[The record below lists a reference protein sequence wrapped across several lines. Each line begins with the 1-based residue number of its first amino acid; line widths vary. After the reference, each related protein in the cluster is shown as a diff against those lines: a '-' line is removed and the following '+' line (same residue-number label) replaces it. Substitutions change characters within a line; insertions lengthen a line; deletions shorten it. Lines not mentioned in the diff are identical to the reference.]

1 MSKFGFDALNSRVNS
16 NATTLG
22 NNIGLNKEFS
32 NLIIIAGRVTD
43 IILDNT
49 HPLFGK
55 KNTIGEDSWASI
67 GNISFININ
76 NNGSNSSQILIAKPL
91 HSNVKNPPLINEVV
105 YIFTLPDVSSQNNS
119 LPKKFYYSNIINL
132 WNHPLHNANPFFNDI
147 QSNNNSSNK
156 SYELISNNGTPG
168 NVDSSSNNIDLGA
181 SWIQNLKINPL
192 KQTIGDYII
201 EGRYGNSLK
210 FGSNNGNPLTIIR
223 NGQPVNNSIQTWI
236 PIEENINKDLSS
248 IYLSSNQ
255 KIPLKTSSNM
265 YRSYLS
271 SSPTLANEYSKSQII
286 LNSERVLINSTADHI
301 MLSSALT
308 INFNSIKG
316 FNFDTPGDFIL
327 NSSKIYLGSPRA
339 TEPLLLGNKTVAL
352 LDTLLQS
359 LSVLCTALSSIQDWP
374 GGVPAPNSIISS
386 VAVNT
391 QSIITNLTTQLNSLK
406 SNTSKT
412 L

>member
-1 MSKFGFDALNSRVNS
+1 MSKFGFSALNSRVNS
-16 NATTLG
+16 NSTTLG
-22 NNIGLNKEFS
+22 NKVGLNSEYS
-32 NLIIIAGRVTD
+32 SLNIIAGRVTD
-43 IILDNT
+43 IILDDK

-55 KNTIGEDSWASI
+55 ENTIGEEGWASI
-67 GNISFININ
+67 GNISFKNIN
-76 NNGSNSSQILIAKPL
+76 SNGSNSSQISVAKPL
-91 HSNVKNPPLINEVV
+91 HSNTKNPPLLNEIV
-105 YIFTLPDVSSQNNS
+105 YIFTLPDISSQNNS

-132 WNHPLHNANPFFNDI
+132 WNHPLHNANPFFIDTQN
-147 QSNNNSSNK
+147 NNNSSNK
-156 SYELISNNGTPG
+156 SYDLVSNNGTPG
-168 NVDSSSNNIDLGA
+168 NSDSSSNDINLGA

-192 KQTIGDYII
+192 KQTIGDYIV

-223 NGQPVNNSIQTWI
+223 NGQPNNSSTQTWV
-236 PIEENINKDLSS
+236 PIEEDINKDLSS
-248 IYLSSNQ
+248 IYLASNQ
-255 KIPLKTSSNM
+255 KIPLKTSSNI

-286 LNSERVLINSTADHI
+286 LNSERVLLNSTADHI

-316 FNFDTPGDFIL
+316 FNFDTSGDFIL
-327 NSSKIYLGSPRA
+327 NSPKIYLGSPRA

-374 GGVPAPNSIISS
+374 GGAPVPNSIISS
-386 VAVNT
+386 VSINT

-412 L
+412 I